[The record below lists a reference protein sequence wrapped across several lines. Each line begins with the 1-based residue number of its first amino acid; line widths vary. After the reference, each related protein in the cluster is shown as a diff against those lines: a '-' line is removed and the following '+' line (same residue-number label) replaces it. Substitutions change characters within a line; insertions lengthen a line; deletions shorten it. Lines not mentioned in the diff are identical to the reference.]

1 MANISL
7 NLSEI
12 ENSGLLQRYYAN
24 ILQGSCYLQ
33 RQSDAKKY
41 LNNNNVLTQI
51 SSPAVDMFMLQT
63 SVGENLICAGSPAL
77 GASMCRGSNNNII
90 LTICRHTSD
99 VWQCSGSRYNYL
111 TRCFETLTA
120 SPSGQNFL
128 CFVWS
133 RLQCNTAQHCHEKNK
148 EIEHN
153 ISYTTTLT

>member
-41 LNNNNVLTQI
+41 LNNNTELPQLI

-77 GASMCRGSNNNII
+77 GASMCRAAI
-90 LTICRHTSD
+90 T
-99 VWQCSGSRYNYL
+99 
-111 TRCFETLTA
+111 
-120 SPSGQNFL
+120 
-128 CFVWS
+128 
-133 RLQCNTAQHCHEKNK
+133 
-148 EIEHN
+148 
-153 ISYTTTLT
+153 ISYSPYADMRAMFGNVQDRIL

>member
-63 SVGENLICAGSPAL
+63 SVGENLICVGSPAL
-77 GASMCRGSNNNII
+77 GASMCRAAI
-90 LTICRHTSD
+90 T
-99 VWQCSGSRYNYL
+99 
-111 TRCFETLTA
+111 
-120 SPSGQNFL
+120 
-128 CFVWS
+128 
-133 RLQCNTAQHCHEKNK
+133 
-148 EIEHN
+148 
-153 ISYTTTLT
+153 ISYSPYADMRAMFGNVQDRIL